1 MKKKVIAE
9 WLGEL
14 KLTEKK
20 IKKTYDELSKRNM
33 FIVENLQ
40 DSELYKEKLEEE
52 KKEIK
57 SSYESL
63 NKLIENR
70 NKIKSAIMSFN
81 ASNTIEIDDKEYV
94 IALALELYKGK
105 EIVNIE
111 ELFKNQLYKKNK
123 KEEEI
128 KQQKENQ
135 KEMLL
140 ETYSRKSNSSHEGD
154 SKALEK
160 ALKNYELYTDDYLQ
174 LDKKFVKI
182 QEEKISFMEKI
193 NIQLN
198 IKNAIT
204 EIEIDI

>member
-1 MKKKVIAE
+1 
-9 WLGEL
+9 
-14 KLTEKK
+14 
-20 IKKTYDELSKRNM
+20 M

-81 ASNTIEIDDKEYV
+81 ASNTIKIDDKEYI

-111 ELFKNQLYKKNK
+111 ELLKNQLYKKNR

-128 KQQKENQ
+128 KEQKEEQ
-135 KEMLL
+135 KTMLL

-160 ALKNYELYTDDYLQ
+160 ALKNYDLYTDDYLQ
-174 LDKKFVKI
+174 LDKKFAKI

-198 IKNAIT
+198 IKNATT

>member
-1 MKKKVIAE
+1 MKKVIAE

-20 IKKTYDELSKRNM
+20 IKKTYDELSKKNM

-52 KKEIK
+52 KKEIQ
-57 SSYESL
+57 SSYQSL

-81 ASNTIEIDDKEYV
+81 ASNTIKIDDKEYI

-105 EIVNIE
+105 EIVKIE
-111 ELFKNQLYKKNK
+111 EL
-123 KEEEI
+123 
-128 KQQKENQ
+128 
-135 KEMLL
+135 
-140 ETYSRKSNSSHEGD
+140 
-154 SKALEK
+154 LEK
-160 ALKNYELYTDDYLQ
+160 
-174 LDKKFVKI
+174 KFAKI
-182 QEEKISFMEKI
+182 QEEKIIFIEKI

-198 IKNAIT
+198 IKNATT